1 MKSLTPLIYFI
12 TTSTFSLQRK
22 IFFFKK
28 VFSFALFSLF
38 FGFLVGNL
46 FGTFLN
52 TIRSFIFWDGFIIF
66 IIVFIMELLNCVL
79 YNHFFN
85 KKKKQPFVPLFPSK
99 KGFSLTLVINWKTM
113 NILKIGILF
122 GFFIDAFKVGS

>member
-1 MKSLTPLIYFI
+1 MQRLTPLILFI
-12 TTSTFSLQRK
+12 STNTFYLQRK
-22 IFFFKK
+22 FSKFKE

-52 TIRSFIFWDGFIIF
+52 LIRPFIFWDGFIIF
-66 IIVFIMELLNCVL
+66 IIVFSMEFLDCVL
-79 YNHFFN
+79 YNRFFKPDN
-85 KKKKQPFVPLFPSK
+85 
-99 KGFSLTLVINWKTM
+99 FSLIALYKEGLFITNQQSWEII
-113 NILKIGILF
+113 NILKIGVKF

>member
-1 MKSLTPLIYFI
+1 MQRLTFLILFI
-12 TTSTFSLQRK
+12 STNTFYLQRK
-22 IFFFKK
+22 FSKFKE

-52 TIRSFIFWDGFIIF
+52 LIRPFIFWDGFIIF
-66 IIVFIMELLNCVL
+66 IIVFSMEFLDCVL
-79 YNHFFN
+79 YNRFFKPN
-85 KKKKQPFVPLFPSK
+85 NPSLVAPFPYK
-99 KGFSLTLVINWKTM
+99 EGFFITNQQSWKII
-113 NILKIGILF
+113 NILKIGVKF